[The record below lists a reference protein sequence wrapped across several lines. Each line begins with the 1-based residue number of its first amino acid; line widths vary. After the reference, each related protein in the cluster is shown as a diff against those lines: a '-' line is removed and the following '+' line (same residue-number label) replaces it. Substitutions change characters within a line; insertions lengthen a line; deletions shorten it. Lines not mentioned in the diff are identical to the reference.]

1 MNTIQLDWESPAP
14 EEWARRL
21 AACGRSTLFQS
32 WGWGAALAAVEGVAV
47 HRAYI
52 VKNGRPVGLLQ
63 VVEERQLG
71 LFTLGKVLRGPLF
84 HQPVMPEDRVAALR
98 RAATLYPL
106 TRLKRF
112 SVLPELPDGPA
123 ARGLLEAGG
132 FTRAMAGY
140 ETAWLDLSI
149 GEERLRAGLRQ
160 NFRNQL
166 RRAEAAGLDI
176 RDEPD
181 PRPLL
186 ARYDTHRADRRYAA
200 PSGAV
205 LAALPEDQTL
215 TLCAYDGETL
225 VSGVLFV
232 LHGQAATY
240 QVGWT
245 SEAGRTV
252 QAHNLLLWRGMRTL
266 AAHKI
271 RHLDL
276 GGMERE
282 TAPGVAHFKD
292 GLGGEPFFLPGTY
305 V

>member
-14 EEWARRL
+14 EEWSRRL

-32 WGWGAALAAVEGVAV
+32 WGWGAALSAVEGLAV
-47 HRAYI
+47 RRAYI
-52 VKNGRPVGLLQ
+52 LKNGRPVGLLQ

-84 HQPVMPEDRVAALR
+84 HQPVMPEERVAALR
-98 RAATLYPL
+98 QAARLYPL

-123 ARGLLEAGG
+123 ARGLMEAGG

-140 ETAWLDLSI
+140 ETAWLDLSV
-149 GEERLRAGLRQ
+149 GEDALRAGMRQ

-166 RRAEAAGLDI
+166 RRAETAAPEV
-176 RDEPD
+176 REETD

-186 ARYDTHRADRRYAA
+186 AEYDRHRTARRYAA
-200 PSGAV
+200 PSGSV
-205 LAALPEDQTL
+205 LAALPEDETL
-215 TLCAYDGETL
+215 TLAAYEGGAAL
-225 VSGVLFV
+225 SGVLFA
-232 LHGQAATY
+232 LHGRAATY

-245 SEAGRTV
+245 SEAGRAV
-252 QAHNLLLWRGMRTL
+252 HAHNLLLWQGLQRL
-266 AAHKI
+266 AARGI

-276 GGMERE
+276 GGMERD